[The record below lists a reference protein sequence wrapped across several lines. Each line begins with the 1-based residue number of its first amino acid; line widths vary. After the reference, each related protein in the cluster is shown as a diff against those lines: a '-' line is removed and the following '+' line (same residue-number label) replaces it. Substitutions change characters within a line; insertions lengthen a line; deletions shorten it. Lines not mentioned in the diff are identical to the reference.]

1 MSPSVY
7 AYIERY
13 WSLASVEVNLVV
25 FFNLFGALLL
35 GLVTGYERTYHGRAA
50 GMRTYGIVCMAS
62 AALMVFVGYPEF
74 WWGMHGDGVNHAADP
89 TRVVQGIVTG
99 VGFLGAGVIM
109 RDGLNI
115 SGLTTAAS
123 IWASSAIGILVG
135 IGFYPAAILLTL
147 LSASLM
153 MWGAKLEMRLPSRR
167 AVGATLTF
175 AEGHRPDE
183 HQVRHAMG
191 TWGYLLADGSLQIVS
206 RPGHLSWQFVMVA
219 NCSEPPAATLFELER
234 HWRDLPGVAAVQLAH
249 ARN

>member
-1 MSPSVY
+1 MDWLSIFNLALGELISPITAVFVMCAIGLSVHFGYTGLLNFGQSGFLAVAAYGLGVSIAY
-7 AYIERY
+7 AG
-13 WSLASVEVNLVV
+13 WSLWV
-25 FFNLFGALLL
+25 
-35 GLVTGYERTYHGRAA
+35 
-50 GMRTYGIVCMAS
+50 
-62 AALMVFVGYPEF
+62 
-74 WWGMHGDGVNHAADP
+74 
-89 TRVVQGIVTG
+89 
-99 VGFLGAGVIM
+99 
-109 RDGLNI
+109 
-115 SGLTTAAS
+115 
-123 IWASSAIGILVG
+123 GILVG

-183 HQVRHAMG
+183 HQVRQAMR